1 MRIFRELLLHISVVC
16 CLVSVITKVL
26 DWYNPYMDFSG
37 HVWYVQALL
46 YVSVRNQ
53 QKSYKFYQAYQNKN
67 LLVEEKKPSVIYF
80 QV

>member
-46 YVSVRNQ
+46 YVSV
-53 QKSYKFYQAYQNKN
+53 
-67 LLVEEKKPSVIYF
+67 LLLAVTHRSHTSFMKHTKTKIC
-80 QV
+80 

>member
-46 YVSVRNQ
+46 YISV
-53 QKSYKFYQAYQNKN
+53 
-67 LLVEEKKPSVIYF
+67 LLLAITQRSHTNFIRHTKTKIC
-80 QV
+80 